1 MDRITTME
9 AFVRVVDAGSFAEAA
24 RQWGRSKAA
33 VSKYVGQLEA
43 HLGLRLL
50 RRTTRSLG
58 LTDAGRSHYERCQQL
73 LALLEESEAQLRA
86 GHRALRGPLR
96 VSAPPAFVSL
106 HWRALTVGFL
116 EQHPEVQL
124 ELDVTQRLVDLAEER
139 VDVALR
145 LTRPDDSSLVARR
158 LAPAPLVLAA
168 APTYLSERGTPE
180 TPTDLRAHDC
190 VVDTNMRFHRRWP
203 FRHGGKK
210 LTVEVRA
217 KVLTN
222 FAMVVRDLTL
232 EGLGIGL
239 MTRMLATEALAAG
252 HLVEVLEGRLAAEW
266 SVYAV
271 TSQRRHQPARAR
283 AFIEH
288 VRGHLE
294 ARGRGGAALL

>member
-33 VSKYVGQLEA
+33 VSKYVGQLEE

-58 LTDAGRSHYERCQQL
+58 VTDAGRAHYEQCTQV

-86 GHRALRGPLR
+86 DHLALRGPLR
-96 VSAPPAFVSL
+96 VSAPPAFVAL
-106 HWRALTVGFL
+106 HWRALTLRFV
-116 EQHPEVQL
+116 EEHPEVQL

-139 VDVALR
+139 VDVAIR
-145 LTRPDDSSLVARR
+145 LTRPDDSTLVARR

-168 APTYLSERGTPE
+168 SPAYLSERGSPRA
-180 TPTDLRAHDC
+180 PKDLRAHDC
-190 VVDTNMRFHRRWP
+190 IVDTNMRFHSRWP
-203 FRHGGKK
+203 FHHDGKK
-210 LTVEVRA
+210 VTVAVKA

-222 FAMVVRDLTL
+222 SAIVVRDLAL
-232 EGLGIGL
+232 DGLGVGL
-239 MTRMLATEALAAG
+239 MIRMVAAEALSTG
-252 HLVEVLEGRLAAEW
+252 RLVEVLEGRVAAEW
-266 SVYAV
+266 SVYAI

-288 VRGHLE
+288 MRLHL
-294 ARGRGGAALL
+294 AG